1 MTQREYNEEKYFL
14 TLISNQAKKEV
25 SVKEEQLNKVNQ
37 DLALEVS
44 NVQRLNQELKSANQQ
59 VHILQNL

>member
-1 MTQREYNEEKYFL
+1 MTQREYNEEKYFP
-14 TLISNQAKKEV
+14 TLIFNQAKKEV

-59 VHILQNL
+59 VHIL

>member
-59 VHILQNL
+59 VHIL

>member
-1 MTQREYNEEKYFL
+1 LTQREYKEEKYFL

-59 VHILQNL
+59 VHIL